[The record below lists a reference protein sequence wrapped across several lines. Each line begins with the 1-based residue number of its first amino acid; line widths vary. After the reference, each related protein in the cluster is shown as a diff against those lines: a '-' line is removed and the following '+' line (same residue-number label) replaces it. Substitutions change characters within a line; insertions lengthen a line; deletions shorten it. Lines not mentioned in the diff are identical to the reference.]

1 MKAACEVA
9 QLRRA
14 PLAAPFAWY
23 LATRGAAHA
32 LHLEDTIGSIA
43 PGCEADL
50 VVLDLRS
57 TPLIEFR
64 MGFCRDLAE
73 QLFVQIVL
81 ADERATRATWI
92 AGELRYERERAR

>member
-9 QLRRA
+9 QLRRT

-32 LHLEDTIGSIA
+32 LHLEDTVGSIA
-43 PGCEADL
+43 PGCDADL

-64 MGFCRDLAE
+64 MGFCRNLEE
-73 QLFVQIVL
+73 QLSVL
-81 ADERATRATWI
+81 IALGDERATRATWV
-92 AGELRYERERAR
+92 AGELRYERDRAS